1 MEVVAEGMETVE
13 QLKYLEKA
21 NCSNVQ
27 GFFFGKPL
35 NPNELIN
42 FMKTAKFETSR
53 VITLP

>member
-1 MEVVAEGMETVE
+1 METVE